1 MDKTIYKYLFMRP
14 FLRQLERRSF
24 FTRLTGITLRILAAM
39 VILASLAMFFQAG
52 KLIFNLPTNG
62 ILGGILFQLFYIL
75 AIYAVVHTMLIRA
88 ADIEALRDDR
98 VFMLPLIAILVRMAG
113 EIYAAYS
120 ALTAIGGGIFVWF
133 TGRGISK
140 MLNPMPLFFR
150 TSQKPDFTGG
160 IELMLNG
167 VLLAIG
173 AIILSYAV
181 SEIIGAL
188 IRSDNARP
196 VMNGPRQLGDQRAHS
211 RFG

>member
-1 MDKTIYKYLFMRP
+1 METSLHKYLFMRP
-14 FLRQLERRSF
+14 FLRLLERRSF
-24 FTRLTGITLRILAAM
+24 FTRLTGVMLRILAAI
-39 VILASLAMFFQAG
+39 VVLGALAMFFQAG

-98 VFMLPLIAILVRMAG
+98 VFMLPLMAILARMAG
-113 EIYAAYS
+113 EIYASYA

-133 TGRGISK
+133 TGQRIGRILS
-140 MLNPMPLFFR
+140 PMPLFFR
-150 TSQKPDFTGG
+150 TSQKPDFMGG
-160 IELMLNG
+160 IELMLSG

-173 AIILSYAV
+173 AIIVSYAV
-181 SEIIGAL
+181 SELLASL
-188 IRSDNARP
+188 IRNDNVRP
-196 VMNGPRQLGDQRAHS
+196 VMNGPRQLGDQRVRS